1 MTIQEVIDTVNALY
15 PNTYEDVNKIKWIST
30 IDKQTCNELYSQ
42 FVDGDLY
49 RDFNGYCQDTPLDTE
64 LLIEDPYGDT
74 VYRYYVQAQIALN
87 NREMTDYSDFMTL
100 FNNAYQTYRLWYN
113 KTHEHIQPEV
123 TWG

>member
-15 PNTYEDVNKIKWIST
+15 PNTYEGVNKIKWIST

-49 RDFNGYCQDTPLDTE
+49 RDFNGYSSDTPLDTE

-100 FNNAYQTYRLWYN
+100 FNNAYQTYRRWYN

-123 TWG
+123 NWG